1 MRIAFF
7 TDTFPPEVNGV
18 ANTAARA
25 ARALSAA
32 GHQMKVFTVS
42 RLSPE
47 EIQKE
52 VGGAYEVETIPS
64 VRLPIYLGVRVTAP
78 VGLALRKIARF
89 KPNILHAHTPFSMG
103 WEAVWAAR
111 FLGVPLVGTH
121 HTFFNHYL
129 KHVHLDYAWAERL
142 SWKLTI
148 SYYNR
153 CDLVVSPTRSLVD
166 ELVRNGLKRPYEIIP
181 NAVDTQLFRP
191 ATDAT
196 QLKVRLDLPERVVVY
211 MGRLSY
217 EKSVDQAL
225 RAFKLVVERGEN
237 AMFVIIGNG
246 PGKGGL
252 ESLSRDL
259 GLEKRV
265 RFTGFIYGNEL
276 VEYLQ
281 AADVFLTASKS
292 ENMPLAIL
300 EAMATGLPIL
310 AVRSLGLTEMVAHG
324 NNGYLLAPDDISSM
338 AEHTLKLLR
347 DDGLRHSFAAAS
359 RALSEKYSEHTITRK
374 FEELYSRLTASHK
387 KA

>member
-25 ARALSAA
+25 ARALAAA

-78 VGLALRKIARF
+78 VGLALRKVARF
-89 KPNILHAHTPFSMG
+89 RPDILHSHTPFSMG

-142 SWKLTI
+142 SWKLTVG
-148 SYYNR
+148 YYNR
-153 CDLVVSPTRSLVD
+153 CDLVVSPTRSLID
-166 ELVRNGLKRPYEIIP
+166 ELMANGLKRPPEIIP
-181 NAVDTQLFRP
+181 NAVDTELFRP
-191 ATDAT
+191 AADRA
-196 QLKVRLDLPERVVVY
+196 QLKTRLGLPEKVVVH

-217 EKSVDQAL
+217 EKSIDQAL
-225 RAFKLVVERGEN
+225 RAFKLVVEHGED
-237 AMFVIIGNG
+237 AVLVIIGDG
-246 PGKGGL
+246 PGKSEL
-252 ESLSRDL
+252 ESLAGEL

-265 RFTGFIYGNEL
+265 RFTGFIYGREL

-281 AADVFLTASKS
+281 ASDVFLTASKS
-292 ENMPLAIL
+292 ENMPLALL

-310 AVRSLGLTEMVAHG
+310 AVRSLGLTEMVADKS
-324 NNGYLLAPDDISSM
+324 NGYLLAPDDTSAM
-338 AEHTLKLLR
+338 AEHTIKLLR
-347 DDGLRHSFAAAS
+347 DDELRRSFATAS
-359 RALSEKYSEHTITRK
+359 RALSEKYSEHTITRN
-374 FEELYSRLTASHK
+374 FERLYSRLMAGHTK
-387 KA
+387 T